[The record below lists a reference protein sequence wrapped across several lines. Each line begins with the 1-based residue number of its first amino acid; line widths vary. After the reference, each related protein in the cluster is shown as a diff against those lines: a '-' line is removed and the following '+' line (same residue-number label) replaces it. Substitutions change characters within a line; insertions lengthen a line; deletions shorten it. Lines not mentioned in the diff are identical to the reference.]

1 MAPGIVVGADA
12 LANANM
18 ALLSSTA
25 LTASTHKLTM
35 VGVVQKSGTISSVS
49 FRLGSVT
56 KGATTE
62 LLVSLQDVDTANG
75 PPGRPDGTVDQS
87 GTISNA
93 NIVSNTYV
101 TATLGTNRTVTV
113 GDLLAVVIEFSTFN
127 ASDSVPISTFQVVS
141 QSGVHALI
149 GLSHYNG
156 TTWSA
161 LATGV
166 PIVGLGYTD
175 GTVNS
180 LLCGLPLTSVTT
192 NSFNSGSSPNDR
204 GIRWVPTATQVVLGL
219 WAMTIPSGDYDL
231 VLYDSGGTAL
241 GTASLDANTARA
253 ASLRP
258 TQRLFASPVT
268 VSAGST
274 YYLTIRPSTTT
285 NISAYTFGLNAAAD
299 REAWPLGTEADGA
312 TRTGTGAWT
321 ISSTSRVPVLPIID
335 FAATVA
341 LPVVRVI

>member
-1 MAPGIVVGADA
+1 MAPGILVGAEV
-12 LANANM
+12 LPNSTM
-18 ALLSSTA
+18 AIGTSTA
-25 LTASTHKLTM
+25 LTASTHKVCI
-35 VGVVQKSGTISSVS
+35 VGTVQKSGTISSVS
-49 FRLGSVT
+49 LRLGAIT

-93 NIVSNTYV
+93 NIVANTVV
-101 TATLGTNRTVTV
+101 TATLGTTRSVTV
-113 GDLLAVVIEFSTFN
+113 GQLLAVVIEFNTFN
-127 ASDSVPISTFQVVS
+127 ASDSITVSTLGGVS
-141 QSGVHALI
+141 QSIVNSLV

-156 TTWSA
+156 TTWTLSI
-161 LATGV
+161 TGI
-166 PIVGLGYTD
+166 PIVGLGYND
-175 GTVNS
+175 STVNS
-180 LLCGLPLTSVTT
+180 FAGALPLTSITT
-192 NSFNSGSSPNDR
+192 NSYNSSSSPNDR
-204 GIRWVPTATQVVLGL
+204 GIRWVPAYTQVVSGL

-231 VLYDSGGTAL
+231 VLYNSAGTEL
-241 GTASLDANTARA
+241 ASVACDANTVRVSA
-253 ASLRP
+253 LRP
-258 TQRLFASPVT
+258 QWRYFASPVT
-268 VSAGST
+268 VTAGST

-321 ISSTSRVPVLPIID
+321 ISSTSRVPILPIID

>member
-1 MAPGIVVGADA
+1 MAPGIVVGSDVFANSTFT
-12 LANANM
+12 LA
-18 ALLSSTA
+18 SSTA
-25 LTASTHKLTM
+25 LTASTHKLAV

-49 FRLGSVT
+49 FRLGAVT

-87 GTISNA
+87 GTIANA

-113 GDLLAVVIEFSTFN
+113 GDLLAVVVEFNTFN
-127 ASDSVPISTFQVVS
+127 ASDSVPISGLTAQSQNVVHS
-141 QSGVHALI
+141 LV

-156 TTWSA
+156 TAWTLSVA
-161 LATGV
+161 GI

-175 GTVNS
+175 ATVNS
-180 LLCGLPLTSVTT
+180 LLGVLPLSSVTS
-192 NSFNSGSSPNDR
+192 NAFNNTSTPDER
-204 GIRWVPTATQVVLGL
+204 GIRWVPAYTQVVAGL

-231 VLYDSGGTAL
+231 VLYDSAGTQLAL
-241 GTASLDANTARA
+241 AACDANTVRISA
-253 ASLRP
+253 LRP
-258 TQRLFASPVT
+258 QERYFASPVT
-268 VSAGST
+268 VTAGST
-274 YYLTIRPSTTT
+274 YYMTVRPSSANVTT
-285 NISAYTFGLNAAAD
+285 YTIGLNAAAD
-299 REAWPLGTEADGA
+299 REAWPLGTEADGV
-312 TRTGTGAWT
+312 TRKSAGAWT
-321 ISSTSRVPVLPIID
+321 VSSTSRVPVLPIID

>member
-1 MAPGIVVGADA
+1 MAPGIVVGAES
-12 LANANM
+12 LANARM
-18 ALLSSTA
+18 AIISSTA
-25 LTASTHKLTM
+25 LTASTHKLTI

-49 FRLGSVT
+49 FRLGTVT
-56 KGATTE
+56 KGATTQ
-62 LLVSLQDVDTANG
+62 LLVSLQDVDAANG

-87 GTISNA
+87 GTISTA
-93 NIVSNTYV
+93 TIVTNTYV
-101 TATLGTNRTVTV
+101 TATLSSNRTVTV
-113 GDLLAVVIEFSTFN
+113 GDLLAVVVEFNTFN
-127 ASDSVPISTFQVVS
+127 SGDSVPITASQVAS
-141 QSGVHALI
+141 QSLMQALVGV
-149 GLSHYNG
+149 SHFNG
-156 TTWSA
+156 TAWTLQTTA
-161 LATGV
+161 M

-175 GTVNS
+175 ATVHS
-180 LLCGLPLTSVTT
+180 LLGGLPLTSVTT
-192 NSFNSGSSPNDR
+192 NSFSSSSSPNDR
-204 GIRWVPTATQVVLGL
+204 GIRWVPTATQVVVGL
-219 WAMTIPSGDYDL
+219 WAMTAESADYDL

-241 GTASLDANTARA
+241 GTASFDATTARD

-268 VSAGST
+268 VTAGAT

-285 NISAYTFGLNAAAD
+285 NLSSYTFGLNAAAD

-321 ISSTSRVPVLPIID
+321 ISSTSRVPILPIID